1 MKATGIIRR
10 IDDLGRVVIPKEVRC
25 SMGIKENDPFEIYIS
40 AEGGVVFVPYRPDTI
55 NDLVALK
62 ERVLHEVREDRSTE
76 EQAVIKSAFE
86 IIEKIMGEESW

>member
-10 IDDLGRVVIPKEVRC
+10 IDDLGRVVIPKEVRR

-86 IIEKIMGEESW
+86 IIEKIMGEESQ

>member
-10 IDDLGRVVIPKEVRC
+10 IDDLGRVVIPKEVRR

-40 AEGGVVFVPYRPDTI
+40 AEGGVVFIPYRPDTI

-62 ERVLHEVREDRSTE
+62 ERVLYESREAHSAE
-76 EQAVIKSAFE
+76 EQAAIKFAFE
-86 IIEKIMGEESW
+86 TIEKIMGEES

>member
-10 IDDLGRVVIPKEVRC
+10 IDDLGRVVIPKEVRR

-40 AEGGVVFVPYRPDTI
+40 AEGGVVFIPYRPDTI

-62 ERVLHEVREDRSTE
+62 ERVLHESREVRSTE
-76 EQAVIKSAFE
+76 EQAAIKFAFE
-86 IIEKIMGEESW
+86 TIEKIMGEES

>member
-10 IDDLGRVVIPKEVRC
+10 IDALGRVVIPKEVRH
-25 SMGIKENDPFEIYIS
+25 SMGIKENDPFEVYIS

-62 ERVLHEVREDRSTE
+62 ERVLHKVREDCSTE
-76 EQAVIKSAFE
+76 EQAVIKFAFE
-86 IIEKIMGEESW
+86 TIEKIMGEEP

>member
-10 IDDLGRVVIPKEVRC
+10 IDDLGRVVIPKEVRR

-86 IIEKIMGEESW
+86 IIEKIMGEES